1 MSKFLRREV
10 ARACPVHTAVLA
22 TAVDDL
28 AKFGAFSKTDILQRL
43 RLTAMEDSIR
53 WDYIRGF
60 IEAEHGE
67 TLMALAAAYF
77 KRHKTQEEEVNPA
90 KFMALGHGKKTEG
103 FAVVSEKNGHFV
115 LRLLASKQTLKN
127 GVAKA
132 FDAYVS
138 AVNAKTGLLTPEDAT
153 PELTH
158 EEPAP

>member
-28 AKFGAFSKTDILQRL
+28 SKFGAFSKTDILQRL
-43 RLTAMEDSIR
+43 LLTAMEDSIR

-77 KRHKTQEEEVNPA
+77 KRHKAHEEKINPA

-103 FAVVSEKNGHFV
+103 FAVVSETNGHFA
-115 LRLLASKQTLKN
+115 LRLLENKRTLKN
-127 GVAKA
+127 GVARA
-132 FDAYVS
+132 FDDYVA
-138 AVNAKTGLLTPEDAT
+138 AVTAKTGLADLENTAS
-153 PELTH
+153 ELTY
-158 EEPAP
+158 EEPTK